1 MAGLAHGGLQNSFA
15 DLFQNASMILVPTIA
30 SDNDDLDVCRQEAED
45 LLLERGSSLPSVHN
59 PLHGFGAGG
68 LPVQGED
75 QLLGSLVLFD
85 DTFPAAHLGGS
96 FLKGHISLDPLAL
109 LLPLSCP
116 YVYQVLG
123 HCILMSISNFSCLV
137 SCLTPLIHQYIIR
150 DKVLWT
156 PAAVTR

>member
-1 MAGLAHGGLQNSFA
+1 MPRARVCVGGLV
-15 DLFQNASMILVPTIA
+15 L
-30 SDNDDLDVCRQEAED
+30 RW
-45 LLLERGSSLPSVHN
+45 RY
-59 PLHGFGAGG
+59 GG
-68 LPVQGED
+68 
-75 QLLGSLVLFD
+75 GSLCQDKRGNDLAVVGF
-85 DTFPAAHLGGS
+85 FPFGNCTVPRSRAGEAVFFYQAEGS
-96 FLKGHISLDPLAL
+96 DHQRLLWRKEITGCKHSQYPNSIPPPPTLSPSLISLFSFSLW
-109 LLPLSCP
+109 LPLSCP